1 MSRPRGK
8 AKQKPAG
15 KPSGQQIVC
24 TGVAALSL
32 AGVCKAENFE
42 NKVSGPGRDQQAAV
56 QVTQQEEANPVF
68 VADDSLKLATDS
80 ERPAPLDEGGAF
92 TLVRLDAFQ
101 KPPLEEALIEPDGTG
116 ACSCNT
122 VCACVPV
129 QSCSCNTV
137 CTCDTVASCGAFS
150 SGGGGG
156 GGGYGGYFCYW

>member
-1 MSRPRGK
+1 MSMPHRK
-8 AKQKPAG
+8 AKQKTAG

-24 TGVAALSL
+24 TGLAALSL
-32 AGVCKAENFE
+32 AGVCKAESLGDKTSE
-42 NKVSGPGRDQQAAV
+42 PSRGHEIAGQPTPQGQDK
-56 QVTQQEEANPVF
+56 PVF

-80 ERPAPLDEGGAF
+80 ESPAPLDEGGAF

-101 KPPLEEALIEPDGTG
+101 KPPMEEALIEPDGTG

-129 QSCSCNTV
+129 QNCSCNTV
-137 CTCDTVASCGAFS
+137 CTCDTVASCGAYS